1 MKNKLSFLS
10 RGINKNVVL
19 LGFVSLFTDLSSQMV
34 FPLIPL
40 YLTGVLG
47 ASAVYVGIIEGSAES
62 IASFL
67 KVYSGYLS
75 DKIKKRKP
83 FILFGYG
90 LSSISKPLFA
100 FAFTWPSV
108 LFIRMLD
115 RIGKGLRNSPRDALV
130 ADSTEEKYLGK
141 AFGFQRSMDGIGS
154 VLGAVLALI
163 LLPILGFKNIFLF
176 SAIPGF
182 LVIFS
187 ILLLKE
193 PIKNTLSEKKNQI
206 KFKLSLISPEL
217 KIFILASA
225 IFALGHFGYAFLLLK
240 AKEIGLNDG
249 SAISL
254 YVLFYL
260 TYTFVSTPAGM
271 LSDKFGRKIILLFGF
286 LLFSLIS
293 ISLVFINTLGL
304 LIIVFAVYGIFF
316 ALIDGNQRAF
326 VVDMSSKELKAT
338 SLGFFQTAIGIFAL
352 PGGIICGLLWDKF
365 GSSATFIFGGVLSII
380 AFTIILFIKK
390 KNLYTKAY

>member
-1 MKNKLSFLS
+1 MNNKFSFLS
-10 RGINKNVVL
+10 KGISRNVVL
-19 LGFVSLFTDLSSQMV
+19 LGLISLFTDLSSQMV

-40 YLTGVLG
+40 YLTSVLG
-47 ASAVYVGIIEGSAES
+47 ASAVYVGIIEGAAES
-62 IASFL
+62 VASFL
-67 KVYSGYLS
+67 KVYSGYWS

-100 FAFTWPSV
+100 FATLWPFV
-108 LFIRMLD
+108 LFVRILD
-115 RIGKGLRNSPRDALV
+115 RVGKGFRGAPRDAMV

-154 VLGAVLALI
+154 VLGAILALI
-163 LLPILGFKNIFLF
+163 LLPILGFKNIFLL

-187 ILLLKE
+187 ILILKE
-193 PIKNTLSEKKNQI
+193 PLAKKFSQKKTQIKLKFSTLSTTL
-206 KFKLSLISPEL
+206 KLY
-217 KIFILASA
+217 ILASA

-260 TYTFVSTPAGM
+260 VYTIISTPAGM
-271 LSDKFGRKIILLFGF
+271 LSDKFGRKIVLIFGF
-286 LLFSLIS
+286 LLFSIIS
-293 ISLVFINTLGL
+293 ISLVFINTLSL
-304 LIIVFAVYGIFF
+304 LIVVFAVYGVFF

-326 VVDMSSKELKAT
+326 VVDLSDKELKAT
-338 SLGFFQTAIGIFAL
+338 ALGFFQTAIGIFAL
-352 PGGIICGLLWDKF
+352 PGGLICGLLWDKF
-365 GSSATFIFGGVLSII
+365 GSGATFIFGGLMSFLTVLL
-380 AFTIILFIKK
+380 LFLIKK
-390 KNLYTKAY
+390 QLD